1 MGYDGQ
7 WEKSVGQLISTRKE
21 FNKIKGK
28 YKLINGHNV
37 RGKMDDETIDKP
49 TFRDKVI
56 KCLLRFENHEAD
68 LKTIVETYLSIYGEV

>member
-7 WEKSVGQLISTRKE
+7 WQKSVGQLLSSRKE

-28 YKLINGHNV
+28 YKL
-37 RGKMDDETIDKP
+37 KMDTQFLSKNKMEEQTDKM

-56 KCLLRFENHEAD
+56 NCF
-68 LKTIVETYLSIYGEV
+68 LKF